1 MEITPT
7 ATHKGEDTLRVYSV
21 VLSHRS
27 YEKSVI
33 YWK

>member
-21 VLSHRS
+21 VLY
-27 YEKSVI
+27 YEVTKRV
-33 YWK
+33 